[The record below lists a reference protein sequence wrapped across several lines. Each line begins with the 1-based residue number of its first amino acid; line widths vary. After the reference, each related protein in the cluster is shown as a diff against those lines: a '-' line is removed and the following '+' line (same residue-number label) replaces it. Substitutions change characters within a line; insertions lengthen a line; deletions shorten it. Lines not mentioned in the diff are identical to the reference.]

1 MKVSILLPIY
11 GRSIYLK
18 EAIESVVAQD
28 FQDWELIIISDP
40 PLTPATKEI
49 ISHYIQKDKK
59 IFFFENKTKL
69 GFPASLNLGI
79 KMAKGKY
86 IARIDDD
93 DIWCDREK
101 LRKQIEFL
109 EKNKGYGLV
118 GGGAIVIDEK
128 GKELYRFFEPETDK
142 EIRNYILYRNP
153 FLHSSVVFK
162 KEIVEKIGG
171 YNEKVPGACDYELW
185 LRMGRLV
192 KFYNLQDYLIKFRL
206 PTSYRDKKSVRLQRI
221 QRTLEKIQI
230 IKQYK
235 KDYPHFLK
243 AILKDYLKIFY
254 LLTLARCSKLDDY
267 LYRKRQ
273 TSIWRA

>member
-18 EAIESVVAQD
+18 EAIESVVAQA